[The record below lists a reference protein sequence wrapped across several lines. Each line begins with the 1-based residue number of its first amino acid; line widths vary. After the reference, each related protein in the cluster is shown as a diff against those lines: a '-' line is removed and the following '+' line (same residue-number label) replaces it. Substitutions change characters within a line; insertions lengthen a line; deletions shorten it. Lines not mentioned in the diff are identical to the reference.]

1 MNRLAFRWFG
11 WLLCFVITVVLCE
24 RSYAIVRAE
33 PLGPIEWM
41 KIGATSNA
49 PSESAEMSLSS
60 PETSNP
66 APNRSYGAT
75 PPASAQTSLPRVQFL
90 PLLTNFSSSGT
101 ANPAPN
107 CRYGATADAALRNW
121 LAPLGAG
128 WSLDFS
134 ARAPKPLPG
143 VEFVPVLRVHQKKN
157 GCTYLNDY
165 SVTPPLTDSG
175 LGALIASQPG
185 ALWLV
190 GNEPD
195 RGPNPENCA
204 DRNQDDTYPE
214 IYAQAYHDT
223 YQFIKSRDAT
233 ARVAIAGLVEATP
246 GRLQYLEKVWQ
257 TYQQRYQTTIPVD
270 VWNMHLYILPE
281 AGPDGTPNGVANVA
295 LGTDPALAIR
305 ESGDKKERCADPG
318 VYCWAEHDDLTAF
331 AQQVVAMRTWMQQH
345 GERDKPLIV
354 SEYGQ
359 LYPFTG
365 YDDPVNPT
373 RCFLMDEYGK
383 CFTQARITSFL
394 NRTFAYLESA
404 TDANLGYPLD
414 GNRLVQQWM
423 WYSVYTQG
431 LGYDSN
437 LVTSDLRAF
446 TQPGMAFR
454 NAVASVPTY
463 VNLVP
468 RNAVGTAGRM
478 PIPARPITATLYV
491 DIINSGNVQSPAPF
505 TVTAYEDQALTRP
518 IGSVK
523 VTLGINGC
531 FQRTTRV
538 SITWPDLSVGP
549 HSFWFKVDSTDA
561 VSESAE
567 NDNVI
572 MGKVTVYPYGVLL
585 PWVMGR

>member
-1 MNRLAFRWFG
+1 M
-11 WLLCFVITVVLCE
+11 VLCE

-33 PLGPIEWM
+33 PLGPIQWM
-41 KIGATSNA
+41 DLGATSAA
-49 PSESAEMSLSS
+49 PSEPAEMSLSS
-60 PETSNP
+60 PEATNS
-66 APNRSYGAT
+66 APNRRYGAT
-75 PPASAQTSLPRVQFL
+75 PLASAQTLLPRVQFL
-90 PLLTNFSSSGT
+90 PLLMSFSEAT
-101 ANPAPN
+101 NPAPN
-107 CRYGATADAALRNW
+107 CRYGATPLASAQTDW
-121 LAPLGAG
+121 LARLGAG
-128 WSLDFS
+128 WYLDFS

-195 RGPNPENCA
+195 RGPNPEDCSGQG
-204 DRNQDDTYPE
+204 QDDTYPE

-281 AGPDGTPNGVANVA
+281 AQPDGTPNGVANVA

-305 ESGDKKERCADPG
+305 ESGDKKERCAEPG
-318 VYCWAEHDDLTAF
+318 VYCWAEHDDLTVF
-331 AQQVVAMRTWMQQH
+331 AQQVVAMRTWMKQH
-345 GERDKPLIV
+345 GEQDKPLILT
-354 SEYGQ
+354 EYSQ
-359 LYPFTG
+359 LYPFAD

-383 CFTQARITSFL
+383 CFTQARVTSFL
-394 NRTFAYLESA
+394 NRTFDYLESA

-423 WYSVYTQG
+423 WYSVNT
-431 LGYDSN
+431 
-437 LVTSDLRAF
+437 
-446 TQPGMAFR
+446 
-454 NAVASVPTY
+454 
-463 VNLVP
+463 
-468 RNAVGTAGRM
+468 
-478 PIPARPITATLYV
+478 
-491 DIINSGNVQSPAPF
+491 
-505 TVTAYEDQALTRP
+505 
-518 IGSVK
+518 
-523 VTLGINGC
+523 
-531 FQRTTRV
+531 
-538 SITWPDLSVGP
+538 
-549 HSFWFKVDSTDA
+549 
-561 VSESAE
+561 
-567 NDNVI
+567 
-572 MGKVTVYPYGVLL
+572 
-585 PWVMGR
+585 